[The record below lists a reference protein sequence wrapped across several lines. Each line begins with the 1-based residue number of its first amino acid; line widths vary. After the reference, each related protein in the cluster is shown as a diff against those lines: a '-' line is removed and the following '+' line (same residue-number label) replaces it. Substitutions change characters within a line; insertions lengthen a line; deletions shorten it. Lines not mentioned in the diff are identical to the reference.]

1 MNIILNEVEEA
12 KRRIQENELG
22 DKPTETIGLMARYY
36 RQIEKLSERETIDRI
51 EQFMQKNCEM
61 YNPVKWK
68 ATILKHVKG
77 AKKYNMVQVNS
88 VGITQQELDIISSVS
103 ERRLRKLLFTLI
115 CLAKFF
121 NKRGNNTNDWVST
134 EYKDIFRM
142 AHIFVTQSVQTKM
155 LSELYNLGMINFG
168 NKITNLSIHLNVIDH
183 ENESVWIIDDFR
195 DLGNEYVFRTEVLN
209 LIRCESCGLVIKR
222 KTSTHKYCQ
231 DCAQKIKAQQKD
243 LWRKNSK

>member
-1 MNIILNEVEEA
+1 
-12 KRRIQENELG
+12 
-22 DKPTETIGLMARYY
+22 
-36 RQIEKLSERETIDRI
+36 
-51 EQFMQKNCEM
+51 M

-121 NKRGNNTNDWVST
+121 NKRGNNTNDWVPT

-155 LSELYNLGMINFG
+155 LSELYNLGMISFG
-168 NKITNLSIHLNVIDH
+168 NKITNLNIHLNVIDH
-183 ENESVWIIDDFR
+183 ENEPVWIIDDFR
-195 DLGNEYVFRTEVLN
+195 DLGNEYVFRTETSDLF
-209 LIRCESCGLVIKR
+209 RCESCGLVIKKNR
-222 KTSTHKYCQ
+222 NVHKYCPQ
-231 DCAQKIKAQQKD
+231 CADKIQRYQIQQWK
-243 LWRKNSK
+243 LNNRR

>member
-1 MNIILNEVEEA
+1 
-12 KRRIQENELG
+12 
-22 DKPTETIGLMARYY
+22 
-36 RQIEKLSERETIDRI
+36 
-51 EQFMQKNCEM
+51 M

-88 VGITQQELDIISSVS
+88 IGITQQELDIISSVS

-134 EYKDIFRM
+134 EYKDMFRM

-155 LSELYNLGMINFG
+155 LSELYNLGMISFG
-168 NKITNLSIHLNVIDH
+168 NKITNLNIHLNVIDH
-183 ENESVWIIDDFR
+183 ENEPVWIIDDFR
-195 DLGNEYVFRTEVLN
+195 DLGNEYVFRTETSDLF
-209 LIRCESCGLVIKR
+209 RCESCGLVIKKNR
-222 KTSTHKYCQ
+222 NVHKYCPQ
-231 DCAQKIKAQQKD
+231 CADKIQRYQIQQWK
-243 LWRKNSK
+243 LNNRR

>member
-1 MNIILNEVEEA
+1 
-12 KRRIQENELG
+12 
-22 DKPTETIGLMARYY
+22 
-36 RQIEKLSERETIDRI
+36 
-51 EQFMQKNCEM
+51 M

-155 LSELYNLGMINFG
+155 LSELYNLGMISFG
-168 NKITNLSIHLNVIDH
+168 NKITNLNIHLNVIDH
-183 ENESVWIIDDFR
+183 ENEPVWIIDDFR
-195 DLGNEYVFRTEVLN
+195 DLGNEYVFRTETSDLF
-209 LIRCESCGLVIKR
+209 RCESCGLVIKKNR
-222 KTSTHKYCQ
+222 NVHKYCPQ
-231 DCAQKIKAQQKD
+231 CADKIQRYQIQQWK
-243 LWRKNSK
+243 LNNRR

>member
-1 MNIILNEVEEA
+1 
-12 KRRIQENELG
+12 
-22 DKPTETIGLMARYY
+22 
-36 RQIEKLSERETIDRI
+36 
-51 EQFMQKNCEM
+51 M

-88 VGITQQELDIISSVS
+88 VGITQQELDIISSVG

-155 LSELYNLGMINFG
+155 LSELYNLGMISFG
-168 NKITNLSIHLNVIDH
+168 NKITNLNIHLNVIDH
-183 ENESVWIIDDFR
+183 ENEPVWIIDDFR
-195 DLGNEYVFRTEVLN
+195 DLGNEYVFRTETSDLF
-209 LIRCESCGLVIKR
+209 RCESCGLIIKKNR
-222 KTSTHKYCQ
+222 NVHKYCPQ
-231 DCAQKIKAQQKD
+231 CADKIQRYQIQQWK
-243 LWRKNSK
+243 LNNRR

>member
-1 MNIILNEVEEA
+1 
-12 KRRIQENELG
+12 
-22 DKPTETIGLMARYY
+22 
-36 RQIEKLSERETIDRI
+36 
-51 EQFMQKNCEM
+51 M

-155 LSELYNLGMINFG
+155 LSELYNLGMISFG
-168 NKITNLSIHLNVIDH
+168 NKITNLNIHLNVIDH
-183 ENESVWIIDDFR
+183 ENEPVWIIDDFR
-195 DLGNEYVFRTEVLN
+195 DLGNEYVFRTETSEF
-209 LIRCESCGLVIKR
+209 IRCESCGLVIKKNR
-222 KTSTHKYCQ
+222 NVHKYCPQ
-231 DCAQKIKAQQKD
+231 CADKIQRYQIQQWK
-243 LWRKNSK
+243 LNNRR

>member
-1 MNIILNEVEEA
+1 
-12 KRRIQENELG
+12 
-22 DKPTETIGLMARYY
+22 
-36 RQIEKLSERETIDRI
+36 
-51 EQFMQKNCEM
+51 M

-88 VGITQQELDIISSVS
+88 VGITQQELDIISSVG

-155 LSELYNLGMINFG
+155 LSELYNLGMISFG
-168 NKITNLSIHLNVIDH
+168 NKITNLNIHLNVIDH
-183 ENESVWIIDDFR
+183 ENEPVWIIDDFR
-195 DLGNEYVFRTEVLN
+195 DLGNEYVFRTETSDLF
-209 LIRCESCGLVIKR
+209 RCESCGLVIKKNR
-222 KTSTHKYCQ
+222 NVHKYCPQ
-231 DCAQKIKAQQKD
+231 CADKIQRYQIQQWK
-243 LWRKNSK
+243 LNNRR

>member
-1 MNIILNEVEEA
+1 
-12 KRRIQENELG
+12 
-22 DKPTETIGLMARYY
+22 
-36 RQIEKLSERETIDRI
+36 
-51 EQFMQKNCEM
+51 M

-68 ATILKHVKG
+68 TTILKHVKG

-88 VGITQQELDIISSVS
+88 IGITQQELDIISAVS

-155 LSELYNLGMINFG
+155 LSELYNLGMISFG
-168 NKITNLSIHLNVIDH
+168 NKITNLNIHLNVIDH
-183 ENESVWIIDDFR
+183 ENEPVWIIDDFR
-195 DLGNEYVFRTEVLN
+195 DLGNEYVFRTETSDLF
-209 LIRCESCGLVIKR
+209 RCESCGLVIKKNR
-222 KTSTHKYCQ
+222 NVHKYCPQ
-231 DCAQKIKAQQKD
+231 CADKIQRYQIQQWK
-243 LWRKNSK
+243 LNNRR

>member
-1 MNIILNEVEEA
+1 
-12 KRRIQENELG
+12 
-22 DKPTETIGLMARYY
+22 
-36 RQIEKLSERETIDRI
+36 
-51 EQFMQKNCEM
+51 M

-88 VGITQQELDIISSVS
+88 IGITQQELDIISSVS
-103 ERRLRKLLFTLI
+103 ERRLRKLLFTLM

-155 LSELYNLGMINFG
+155 LSELYNLGMISFG
-168 NKITNLSIHLNVIDH
+168 NKITNLNIHLNVIDH
-183 ENESVWIIDDFR
+183 ENEPVWIIDDFR
-195 DLGNEYVFRTEVLN
+195 DLGNEYVFRTETSDLF
-209 LIRCESCGLVIKR
+209 RCESCGLVIKKNR
-222 KTSTHKYCQ
+222 NVHKYCPQ
-231 DCAQKIKAQQKD
+231 CADKIQRYQIQQWK
-243 LWRKNSK
+243 LNNRR

>member
-1 MNIILNEVEEA
+1 
-12 KRRIQENELG
+12 
-22 DKPTETIGLMARYY
+22 
-36 RQIEKLSERETIDRI
+36 
-51 EQFMQKNCEM
+51 M

-88 VGITQQELDIISSVS
+88 VGITQQELDIISAVS

-155 LSELYNLGMINFG
+155 LSELYNLGMISFG
-168 NKITNLSIHLNVIDH
+168 NKITNLNIHLNVIDH
-183 ENESVWIIDDFR
+183 ENEPVWIIDDFR
-195 DLGNEYVFRTEVLN
+195 DLGNEYVFRTETSDLF
-209 LIRCESCGLVIKR
+209 RCESCGLVIKKNR
-222 KTSTHKYCQ
+222 NVHKYCSQ
-231 DCAQKIKAQQKD
+231 CADKIQRYQIQQWK
-243 LWRKNSK
+243 LNNRR

>member
-1 MNIILNEVEEA
+1 
-12 KRRIQENELG
+12 
-22 DKPTETIGLMARYY
+22 
-36 RQIEKLSERETIDRI
+36 
-51 EQFMQKNCEM
+51 M

-88 VGITQQELDIISSVS
+88 VGITQQELDIISSVG

-155 LSELYNLGMINFG
+155 LSELYNLGMISFG
-168 NKITNLSIHLNVIDH
+168 NKITNLNIHLNVIDH
-183 ENESVWIIDDFR
+183 ENEPVWIIDDFR
-195 DLGNEYVFRTEVLN
+195 DLGNEYVFRTETSDLF
-209 LIRCESCGLVIKR
+209 RCESCGLVIKKNR
-222 KTSTHKYCQ
+222 NVHKYCPQ
-231 DCAQKIKAQQKD
+231 CANKIQRYQIQQWK
-243 LWRKNSK
+243 LNNRR